1 MSAPLNFQ
9 TLYELDINPS
19 GSASFK
25 RLGDGL
31 TTATPGNNETVDQKS
46 YLDDDGGQS
55 SEVTGFQYTLAFSG
69 DRIPGDAAQDF
80 IFNRI
85 FALGESRHT
94 NFRATGADGTVISG
108 DVTIANI
115 TPPGG
120 DANAVQACGFE
131 LHFNGKP
138 TITPPSAAA
147 ALTATVA
154 AGSVA
159 KTTKFTATAGEGNK
173 LGYRLTSA
181 ALSPNGKSYV
191 SIFTPYTSA
200 ADIPATVGQYL
211 NMYELD
217 AYNHVVK
224 FLSEVLEAADV
235 NPGT

>member
-19 GSASFK
+19 GTASYV

-55 SEVTGFQYTLAFSG
+55 SEVTGFQYILAFSG
-69 DRIPGDAAQDF
+69 DRIPGDDAQDF
-80 IFNRI
+80 IFERI
-85 FALGESRHT
+85 FVMGEDRHT
-94 NFRATGADGTVISG
+94 NFRATGPDGTVISG

-138 TITPPSAAA
+138 TLTPPSAAA

-154 AGSVA
+154 AGTA
-159 KTTKFTATAGEGNK
+159 TGTTKFTATAGSGNK
-173 LGYRLTSA
+173 LGYRLTAA
-181 ALSPNGKSYV
+181 ALTPNGGSYV

-224 FLSEVLEAADV
+224 FLSEVLASGDIAA
-235 NPGT
+235 

>member
-19 GSASFK
+19 GSANYV

-55 SEVTGFQYTLAFSG
+55 SEVTGFQYILAFSG
-69 DRIPGDAAQDF
+69 DRIPGDDAQDF
-80 IFNRI
+80 IFERI

-138 TITPPSAAA
+138 T
-147 ALTATVA
+147 LTAPVAATALSAVVA
-154 AGSVA
+154 AGSA
-159 KTTKFTATAGEGNK
+159 IGTTKFTATAGAGNK
-173 LGYRLTSA
+173 LAYRLTSS
-181 ALSPNGKSYV
+181 ALSANNRQYI
-191 SIFTPYTSA
+191 SIFTEYTSA
-200 ADIPATVGQYL
+200 ANIPAASGQYL

-224 FLSEVLEAADV
+224 FLSVVLESADIRA
-235 NPGT
+235 

>member
-19 GSASFK
+19 GTASYK

-55 SEVTGFQYTLAFSG
+55 SEVTGFQYILAFSG
-69 DRIPGDAAQDF
+69 DRIPGDDAQDF
-80 IFNRI
+80 IFERI
-85 FALGESRHT
+85 FTMGEDRHT

-138 TITPPSAAA
+138 TLIAPVAATALSAV
-147 ALTATVA
+147 VA
-154 AGSVA
+154 AGSA
-159 KTTKFTATAGEGNK
+159 PGTTKFTATAGAGNK
-173 LGYRLTSA
+173 LAYRLTSS
-181 ALSPNGKSYV
+181 ALTANNRQYV
-191 SIFTPYTSA
+191 SIFTEYTSA
-200 ADIPATVGQYL
+200 ANIPAAAGQYL

-224 FLSEVLEAADV
+224 FLSEVLEAGDIGA
-235 NPGT
+235 